1 MMEAKTPEEFFEK
14 QLPMRFIPDKATG
27 IDAIVQISLSGG
39 QKEQNWVIIIKD
51 QKLQVTEGT
60 NPSASLSLR
69 VSESDF
75 MNMVNGKLSAEKA
88 FFTGRI
94 RFQGNISLA
103 LKLRDA
109 GLL

>member
-1 MMEAKTPEEFFEK
+1 MMEVKSPEEFFLEK
-14 QLPMRFIPDKATG
+14 LPERFKPEKAVG
-27 IDAIVQISLSGG
+27 IDAVIQLSLSGG
-39 QKEQNWVIIIKD
+39 QREQNWVVIIKN

-69 VSESDF
+69 ISESDF
-75 MNMVNGKLSAEKA
+75 IDMINGKLSPEKA
-88 FFTGRI
+88 LFTGRI
-94 RFQGNISLA
+94 RFNGNISLA

>member
-1 MMEAKTPEEFFEK
+1 MMEVKSPEEFFEK
-14 QLPMRFIPDKATG
+14 QLPTRFKPDKANG
-27 IDAIVQISLSGG
+27 IDTIIQVSLSGG
-39 QKEQNWVIIIKD
+39 QKEQNWVIIIKN

-60 NPSASLSLR
+60 NSSASLSLR

-75 MNMVNGKLSAEKA
+75 MDMINGKLSAEKA
-88 FFTGRI
+88 FFTGRV
-94 RFQGNISLA
+94 RFNGDISLA

>member
-1 MMEAKTPEEFFEK
+1 MMEVKNPEEFFEK
-14 QLPMRFIPDKATG
+14 QLPARFKPDKAAG
-27 IDAIVQISLSGG
+27 IDTVIQLSLSGG
-39 QKEQNWVIIIKD
+39 QKEQNWVIIIKN

-60 NPSASLSLR
+60 NPSASLSIR
-69 VSESDF
+69 VSENDF
-75 MNMVNGKLSAEKA
+75 MDMLNGKLSTEKA

-94 RFQGNISLA
+94 RFNGDISLA

>member
-1 MMEAKTPEEFFEK
+1 MMDAKSPEEFFLEK
-14 QLPMRFIPDKATG
+14 LPERFKPDKAAG
-27 IDAIVQISLSGG
+27 IEAVIQLSLSGG
-39 QKEQNWVIIIKD
+39 PKEQDWVFIIKD
-51 QKLQVTEGT
+51 RKLQITQGT
-60 NPSASLSLR
+60 NPSATLLLR
-69 VSESDF
+69 ITESDF
-75 MNMVNGKLSAEKA
+75 MDIINGKLSAEKA

>member
-14 QLPMRFIPDKATG
+14 QLPARFKPDKAAG
-27 IDAIVQISLSGG
+27 IDVIVQFSLSGG
-39 QKEQNWVIIIKD
+39 QKEQNWVVIIKN

-60 NPSASLSLR
+60 NPLASLSLR
-69 VSESDF
+69 VAENDF
-75 MNMVNGKLSAEKA
+75 ISMVNGKLSAEKA

-94 RFQGNISLA
+94 RFQGNIALA

>member
-14 QLPMRFIPDKATG
+14 QLPTRFKPDKATG

>member
-1 MMEAKTPEEFFEK
+1 MEVKTPEEFFEN
-14 QLPMRFIPDKATG
+14 QLPARFKPEKAAGVDT
-27 IDAIVQISLSGG
+27 AIQISLSGG
-39 QKEQNWVIIIKD
+39 QKEQDWVVSIKN
-51 QKLQVTEGT
+51 QKLQVSKGI

-69 VSESDF
+69 VTESDF
-75 MNMVNGKLSAEKA
+75 LDMINGKLSAEKA

-94 RFQGNISLA
+94 KFNGNIGLA

>member
-1 MMEAKTPEEFFEK
+1 MMETKTPEDFFEK
-14 QLPMRFIPDKATG
+14 QLPVRFKPDKAAG
-27 IDAIVQISLSGG
+27 IDAVIQLSLSGG
-39 QKEQNWVIIIKD
+39 QKEQDWVVVIKN
-51 QKLQVTEGT
+51 QKLQISKGI

-69 VSESDF
+69 IAENDF
-75 MNMVNGKLSAEKA
+75 LDIINGKLNVEKA

-94 RFQGNISLA
+94 RFQGNIGVA

>member
-1 MMEAKTPEEFFEK
+1 MMEVKSPEEFFEK
-14 QLPMRFIPDKATG
+14 QLPTRFKPDKATG
-27 IDAIVQISLSGG
+27 IDTIIQVSLSGG
-39 QKEQNWVIIIKD
+39 QKEQNWVIIIKN

-60 NPSASLSLR
+60 NSSASLSLR

-75 MNMVNGKLSAEKA
+75 MDMINGKLSAEKA
-88 FFTGRI
+88 FFTGRV
-94 RFQGNISLA
+94 RFNGDISLA